1 MSQVKKMISMTSSV
15 LLRWFLGDEK
25 DELIEENEEVEVEQ
39 APFYERKENETSA
52 KLSASTEVEED
63 SGRNDIIFK
72 NEEF

>member
-1 MSQVKKMISMTSSV
+1 MSQANKMISMISSV
-15 LLRWFLGDEK
+15 PLCLFLGDEK

-39 APFYERKENETSA
+39 APFYERKENEASA